1 MLAAAHVL
9 AMDAKNLLDAV
20 DSIRIRYPD
29 VDRIICDGGIPPPEP
44 APEGPMGTNP
54 RDLDSIETP
63 TSKYLVLFFFEKI

>member
-1 MLAAAHVL
+1 MLSAAHVL

-29 VDRIICDGGIPPPEP
+29 VDRIICNGGIPPPEP
-44 APEGPMGTNP
+44 APEGPMGSTS

-63 TSKYLVLFFFEKI
+63 TSKCD